1 MGFHVIIPARYAST
15 RLPGKPLRPLLGK
28 PMIQHVYER
37 ALEAGAASITVA
49 TDDRRIAEACQGFG
63 AQCCITSAGHQS
75 GTDRLAEVVDR
86 FGFEDDA
93 VVVNVQGDEPLMPP
107 ACIVQVARLLAHTH
121 GAAVAT
127 LAYRLSRNAEIFD
140 PNRVKLVMDKDQRVL
155 YFSRAPIPWDRDG
168 FTGDPDSSRPS
179 PAATYLGHIGL
190 YAYRAGYLR
199 QYSDLTLS
207 PLEQIEALEQLRVLW
222 HGGRIYAAIACEPV
236 HHGVDS
242 DADVQVV
249 ERELRKRAIRD

>member
-1 MGFHVIIPARYAST
+1 MAFHVIIPARYAST
-15 RLPGKPLRPLLGK
+15 RLPGKPLRPLMGK

-37 ALEAGAASITVA
+37 ALEAGAVSITVA

-63 AQCCITSAGHQS
+63 AQYCITSAEHQS

-86 FGFEDDA
+86 HGFDDDA

-107 ACIVQVARLLAHTH
+107 ACIVQVAQLLAHKH

-127 LAYRLSRNAEIFD
+127 LAYRLASNTEIFD

-199 QYSDLTLS
+199 QYSDLAPS
-207 PLEQIEALEQLRVLW
+207 PLERIEALEQLRVLW
-222 HGGRIYAAIACEPV
+222 HGGRIYAEIACEPV

-242 DADVQVV
+242 DADMQAV